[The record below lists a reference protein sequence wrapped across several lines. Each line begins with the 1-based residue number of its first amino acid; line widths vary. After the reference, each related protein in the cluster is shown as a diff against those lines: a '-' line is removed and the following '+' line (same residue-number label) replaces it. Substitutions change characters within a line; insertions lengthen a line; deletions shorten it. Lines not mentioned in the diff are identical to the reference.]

1 MKKIVSFVM
10 SLLLMLSLLPVGAA
24 ANPTCTQRLRTHSSA
39 MFVALRR
46 LHEAPT
52 PR

>member
-24 ANPTCTQRLRTHSSA
+24 AIPATDSVTVNGITL
-39 MFVALRR
+39 
-46 LHEAPT
+46 
-52 PR
+52 